1 VNNPTMSNKTIRH
14 SPKLF
19 EIEKSRPLAKIV
31 IISGPSGCGK
41 TTLHKALL
49 ESPVLK
55 GRLVKSI
62 SATTRKKRPGE
73 RSGKDYLFLSSRVF
87 QDRIKKGYFLEWE
100 KVFDQFYGTPKKEAL
115 SLLKKGIN
123 VLLCI
128 DVKGAK
134 TVSDEFPTAL
144 KIFIKAPSMKVLE
157 ARLRARGSESKESL
171 ALRLK
176 IARSEVKEA
185 KAYDHVI
192 INADLKKALEKL
204 QQVVCQEIL

>member
-1 VNNPTMSNKTIRH
+1 MSNKTIRH

-115 SLLKKGIN
+115 SLLKRGIN

-134 TVSDEFPTAL
+134 TVAQEFPQAL
-144 KIFIKAPSMKVLE
+144 KIFIKTPTLKILE
-157 ARLRARGSESKESL
+157 ARLKARGSESKESL

-176 IARSEVKEA
+176 IARQELKEA
-185 KAYDHVI
+185 KFYDHVV
-192 INADLKKALEKL
+192 INAQLDKALDSL
-204 QQVVCQEIL
+204 QKIVSKDLLGI